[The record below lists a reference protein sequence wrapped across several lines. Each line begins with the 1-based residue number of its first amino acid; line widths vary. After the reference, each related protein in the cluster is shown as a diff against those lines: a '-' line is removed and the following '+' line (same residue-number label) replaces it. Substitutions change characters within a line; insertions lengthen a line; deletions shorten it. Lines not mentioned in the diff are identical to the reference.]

1 MFRTVRVACGAL
13 LALASVTTAQAATL
27 ELVQP
32 GDADMTCQALSAEM
46 NTLSAAKAK
55 AARRAESG
63 RKLLGFAST
72 ALQIASSSGAL
83 GGRGGGLGAGNQSG
97 YIAQQALGSIQA
109 QAMQQQMAQGYGA
122 GLGGFGPT
130 GAAAPAAPA
139 ADTSIEAQRLARL
152 TDLHAQKSC

>member
-1 MFRTVRVACGAL
+1 MFRTACVACGAL
-13 LALASVTTAQAATL
+13 LALASVTAAQAAPL
-27 ELVQP
+27 ELVQS
-32 GDADMTCQALSAEM
+32 GDAEMTCPALSSEI

-55 AARRAESG
+55 AAKRAESG

-83 GGRGGGLGAGNQSG
+83 GGKGGGFGAGNQSG

-109 QAMQQQMAQGYGA
+109 QAMQQQMTQGFG
-122 GLGGFGPT
+122 GLGGFDPS
-130 GAAAPAAPA
+130 GATAPA

-152 TDLHAQKSC
+152 TDLHAQKGC